1 MKITGVIAEYNPF
14 HNGHK
19 YQLEAARKLT
29 GADYILVVMNGD
41 FMQRGLPAFWNKYAR
56 AEMAIQNGADAVIEL
71 PTLYG
76 TASAEYFALG
86 GIRLL
91 HQLGC
96 IDHVC
101 FGCETEQLPLL
112 DRIAD
117 LLLQEPESYRQVL
130 NRYLNQGVSF
140 PKARTQAILTTL
152 PLTDKTL
159 PKSNA
164 SSPSGTGLNGTKL
177 DGAIFNKSELETLL
191 TKPNTILAI
200 EYLKAIK
207 KLNSPILPVPC
218 LRTDAGYHSEQL
230 QEDLASATAIRKE
243 YLETGCTPALE
254 QTVPPSVFASMKQSY
269 QKEAPVTME
278 DFYPYLQYA
287 LWKPIRPL
295 TEYLDIHED
304 LANRISSVYQ
314 PDYSYVQLVEAIVS
328 KQLTYTRV
336 QRALLHILL
345 DIRKEEMTRQLES
358 DSLHYAR
365 LLAFRQ
371 EAAPLLRKLKR
382 NSKIPIINRL
392 KNGQRLL
399 ENAGDTEG
407 ISLLNL
413 DISSAHLY
421 EQTRCRHYGIP
432 AVNEYTQG
440 VLMGNSCHD

>member
-19 YQLEAARKLT
+19 YQLETARTLT

-41 FMQRGLPAFWNKYAR
+41 FMQRGLPALWNKYTR

-101 FGCETEQLPLL
+101 FGCETDQLSLL
-112 DRIAD
+112 ERIAD
-117 LLLQEPESYRQVL
+117 LLLQEPENYRQVL
-130 NRYLNQGVSF
+130 NRYLNQGFSF
-140 PKARTQAILTTL
+140 PKARSQAILATL
-152 PLTDKTL
+152 
-159 PKSNA
+159 
-164 SSPSGTGLNGTKL
+164 SPT
-177 DGAIFNKSELETLL
+177 NKEEALL
-191 TKPNTILAI
+191 AKPNTILAI

-230 QEDLASATAIRKE
+230 QEDLGSATAIRKE
-243 YLETGCTPALE
+243 YLESGCTPALE

-269 QKEAPVTME
+269 QKGAPVTTE

-287 LWKPIRPL
+287 LWKPVRPL

-304 LANRISSVYQ
+304 LANRISSVYH
-314 PDYSYVQLVEAIVS
+314 PDYNYTQLVEAIVS
-328 KQLTYTRV
+328 KQLTYTRI

-345 DIRKEEMTRQLES
+345 DIRKEEMNRQLES
-358 DSLHYAR
+358 KSLHYAR
-365 LLAFRQ
+365 LLAFSQ

-382 NSKIPIINRL
+382 NSEIPIINRL
-392 KNGQRLL
+392 SNGQRLL
-399 ENAGDTEG
+399 ENMGNTDG
-407 ISLLNL
+407 VSLLNL

-421 EQTRCRHYGIP
+421 EQARCQHYGVP
-432 AVNEYTQG
+432 AINEYTQG
-440 VLMGNSCHD
+440 IFVENSCHD